1 MSEESLLTNDSS
13 LLDDEDFFIKPVKK
27 KKILFLSDHPL
38 APSGVGVQARF
49 LIEGLIK
56 KQATFIAVG
65 AAHLGGEKGVL
76 NLLKLKGYTIE
87 PLF

>member
-1 MSEESLLTNDSS
+1 MKNKKISLL
-13 LLDDEDFFIKPVKK
+13 

-56 KQATFIAVG
+56 TGKYSFNDLPPEAKQACMKFEKQKLLTREEYVRDYF
-65 AAHLGGEKGVL
+65 GE
-76 NLLKLKGYTIE
+76 
-87 PLF
+87 